1 MALLGA
7 GAGPLLSSSK
17 HESKLDH
24 TSLHSLGDKYW
35 TALSW
40 HLNPKPIDHMP
51 CPYCPLPMH
60 VCLVANK
67 IYFYVENMSITQ
79 VSIYHIVL

>member
-24 TSLHSLGDKYW
+24 TSLHSLGDEYW